1 MNYSTKKI
9 IQIEEV
15 KYPTLRA
22 ILEVLQVDEGI
33 PGLSWE
39 NKDKSGEIG
48 IFVCSTLITKLNAL
62 WSDLSDEFSNNE
74 DLEMIGEFSRSD
86 VDVLE
91 DFIVLLTGLETNQ
104 TIFYGTYI

>member
-33 PGLSWE
+33 TGLSWE
-39 NKDKSGEIG
+39 NEDKSGEIG

-74 DLEMIGEFSRSD
+74 YLEMIGEFSRSD